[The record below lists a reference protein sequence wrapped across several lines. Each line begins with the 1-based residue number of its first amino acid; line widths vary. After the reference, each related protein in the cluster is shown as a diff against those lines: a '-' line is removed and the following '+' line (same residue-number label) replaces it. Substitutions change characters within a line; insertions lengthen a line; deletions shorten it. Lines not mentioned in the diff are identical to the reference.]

1 METRM
6 IRASMKTTWAAYVV
20 ALLLIG
26 VGIWTYLTYGHDQ
39 PRWLALLPLAVLVV
53 PLSMHVKRRLM
64 TLRLED
70 HHLTLERGFLSR
82 TRRTLDM
89 AKIQDVTVKQTL
101 GQRMIG
107 VGDLI
112 LEDSGQSGFYY
123 CRIETVPDHDPPQRT
138 AGGCRKA
145 PGYGRIRTVCLI
157 RTRLDGL
164 FSYVKQD
171 LNLFKKRIFGR
182 FPRIPRL

>member
-112 LEDSGQSGFYY
+112 LEDSGQSGAM
-123 CRIETVPDHDPPQRT
+123 D
-138 AGGCRKA
+138 
-145 PGYGRIRTVCLI
+145 IRN
-157 RTRLDGL
+157 LDGPRAIAD
-164 FSYVKQD
+164 FIIAASKQSPITIRHSEPPEGAG
-171 LNLFKKRIFGR
+171 K
-182 FPRIPRL
+182 PRGTGESAQSA

>member
-1 METRM
+1 MEART

-26 VGIWTYLTYGHDQ
+26 TGIWAYYTYAQDQ
-39 PRWLALLPLAVLVV
+39 PRWLVVLPLVVLVV
-53 PLSMHVKRRLM
+53 PLSMHVKRLQM

-101 GQRMIG
+101 RQRMIG

-112 LEDSGQSGFYY
+112 LEDAGQTGAMDIRNLDRPRAIADFIIAASKQSPITIRHSESPESTGKS
-123 CRIETVPDHDPPQRT
+123 RG
-138 AGGCRKA
+138 AGESA
-145 PGYGRIRTVCLI
+145 H
-157 RTRLDGL
+157 
-164 FSYVKQD
+164 SA
-171 LNLFKKRIFGR
+171 
-182 FPRIPRL
+182 